1 MTEETLWKILSVA
14 GIVIGFLAKVLVD
27 SFKKEEKDKI
37 IICPLDKS
45 GVKSDM
51 VRISSDIE
59 KHESKLNKIT
69 SITEYN
75 KAFIENIHEH
85 YHKIAESLNKLV
97 NNTEQMNKHL
107 EKISKNGH

>member
-1 MTEETLWKILSVA
+1 MRRKKD
-14 GIVIGFLAKVLVD
+14 FL
-27 SFKKEEKDKI
+27 
-37 IICPLDKS
+37 
-45 GVKSDM
+45 
-51 VRISSDIE
+51 ISSDSKIFNSGMTIE